1 MSLTSTPATIKP
13 RANIIEHYLATL
25 TPAERNDALEYLRN
39 PKMYEHQALA
49 DALSDELGYDVS
61 ETTVRRW
68 RRKHARDAQN
78 GA

>member
-13 RANIIEHYLATL
+13 RANIIEHYLASL

-39 PKMYEHQALA
+39 PDMYEHQALA

-61 ETTVRRW
+61 EATVRRW
-68 RRKHARDAQN
+68 RRKHC
-78 GA
+78 